1 MITKHVWKWFTE
13 KMFFLFFFFA
23 LVRNRIPRQSA
34 SGMMSVPCFAVP
46 ERIRT
51 PSACC
56 EHSGFLSVPVFNQ
69 FPAPEPAMDAFLS
82 CIREFLYSHA
92 AHSFNSF
99 TSFNSK
105 VDKSYLAQSNLPKK
119 AQA

>member
-1 MITKHVWKWFTE
+1 MYGNGSRKRC
-13 KMFFLFFFFA
+13 FFIFFFA

-34 SGMMSVPCFAVP
+34 GRMMSVPCFAVP

-69 FPAPEPAMDAFLS
+69 FPTPEPAMDAFLS

-92 AHSFNSF
+92 AHSFTSF

-105 VDKSYLAQSNLPKK
+105 VLKSYLAQSSLPEK

>member
-1 MITKHVWKWFTE
+1 MVHGKDV
-13 KMFFLFFFFA
+13 FFIFFFA
-23 LVRNRIPRQSA
+23 LVLNRIPRQSA
-34 SGMMSVPCFAVP
+34 SRMMPVPCFAVP

-69 FPAPEPAMDAFLS
+69 FPTPEPAMDAFLS

-105 VDKSYLAQSNLPKK
+105 VDKSYLAQSSLPEK

>member
-1 MITKHVWKWFTE
+1 MVHGKDV
-13 KMFFLFFFFA
+13 FFIFFFA

-34 SGMMSVPCFAVP
+34 GRMMSVPCLAVP

-56 EHSGFLSVPVFNQ
+56 EHSGFLAVPVFNQ
-69 FPAPEPAMDAFLS
+69 FPTPEPAMDTFLS

-92 AHSFNSF
+92 AHSFTSF

-105 VDKSYLAQSNLPKK
+105 VLKSYLAQSSLPEK

>member
-1 MITKHVWKWFTE
+1 MVHGKDV
-13 KMFFLFFFFA
+13 FLFFFFA
-23 LVRNRIPRQSA
+23 LVLNRIPRQSA
-34 SGMMSVPCFAVP
+34 GRMMSVPCFAVP

-51 PSACC
+51 PSAGG

-69 FPAPEPAMDAFLS
+69 FPTPEPAMDAFLS

-92 AHSFNSF
+92 AHSFTSF

-105 VDKSYLAQSNLPKK
+105 VLKSYLAQSSLPEK